1 MIVPLVLLA
10 LVQQPAPPQV
20 GDTAEGRPC
29 VVVID
34 SVGGRTQQVEVRK
47 GETNVFAGGG
57 VLAHCRGTA
66 STLPAD
72 SVVCFAGTGR
82 IDMIGQRHLVHIR
95 DSALTLDATTAAYF
109 LRQERLEAHKNV
121 VAVNRST
128 GSVLRGP
135 NLTYYRIVKGIRD
148 TMEIYASARPTIDY
162 RSSAPPDSAE
172 PYVIV
177 AGRVR
182 FKGNDRMWGGGK
194 VTIDR
199 SDVAARGDSMQ
210 LDQAAGLGVLVGKPN
225 VEGKG
230 AHPYT
235 LVGTRIELGL
245 QAREIRFVKALGQGV
260 ATGTDW
266 RRTADTI
273 HLTLERRKL
282 QHAFA
287 WSRGDSTSHARAVS
301 TLNSIEA
308 DSLALDTPDEVL
320 TEARAFRHAFSTSK
334 RDSAAAV
341 DWIAGD
347 SLTAHW
353 TQLADSGGK
362 TKNELQQIVA
372 RGAARS
378 FSHIYSAKDSA
389 GPAIAYREEFLKLR
403 IHARSANLPELG
415 GLSVEEFRTSLRTS
429 VLPRLVV
436 AQVVRYPNGLLADDA
451 LVAFTRE
458 AWEELQV
465 VPGAADQLL
474 DAAERAL
481 ARAESPSGAYPRVA
495 GGSLLEATGLAK
507 SYKGRRVANDASVR
521 L

>member
-66 STLPAD
+66 STLSAD
-72 SVVCFAGTGR
+72 SVAWFAGTGR
-82 IDMIGQRHLVHIR
+82 FDMIGQRHLVHIR

-148 TMEIYASARPTIDY
+148 TMEMYASARPTIDY

-177 AGRVR
+177 ADRVR

-210 LDQAAGLGVLVGKPN
+210 LDQAAGLGVLVGKPH

-266 RRTADTI
+266 RLTADTI

-301 TLNSIEA
+301 TLNTIDA

-334 RDSAAAV
+334 KDSSKTADV

-347 SLTAHW
+347 TLTAHW
-353 TQLADSGGK
+353 TQVADSGAAPK
-362 TKNELQQIVA
+362 SQLHQIVA

-378 FSHIYSAKDSA
+378 LSHIAGAKDSA
-389 GPAIAYREEFLKLR
+389 GTGPAIDYSRGKVIDIALKADKVDR
-403 IHARSANLPELG
+403 IVVSGRADGVH
-415 GLSVEEFRTSLRTS
+415 VE
-429 VLPRLVV
+429 P
-436 AQVVRYPNGLLADDA
+436 APPKPA
-451 LVAFTRE
+451 
-458 AWEELQV
+458 
-465 VPGAADQLL
+465 AAD
-474 DAAERAL
+474 
-481 ARAESPSGAYPRVA
+481 S
-495 GGSLLEATGLAK
+495 TAK
-507 SYKGRRVANDASVR
+507 KPKPAPADSTAKKPPKP
-521 L
+521 